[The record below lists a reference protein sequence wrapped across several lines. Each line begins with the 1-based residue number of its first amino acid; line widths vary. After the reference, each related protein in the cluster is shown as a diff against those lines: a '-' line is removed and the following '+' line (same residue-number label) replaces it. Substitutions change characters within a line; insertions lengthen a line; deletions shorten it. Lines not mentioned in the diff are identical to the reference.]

1 MARRL
6 LDIAVSS
13 VVVVLMSPL
22 WLVASI
28 MIKVDSRGPVLYRSP
43 RVGKDGL
50 PFTILKFR
58 SMVAGADAE
67 GPRVTTE
74 GDPRITRVGRVLRDL
89 KVDEVPQFLN
99 VLKGDMSLVGPR
111 PEDPRYVAYYTAE
124 QRRVLSVRPGIVS
137 PAAIAYRHEEAILA
151 RMGDGPEEAYLE
163 TVLPHKLS
171 MDLAYIDQRS
181 LGLDLTILSRAL
193 LAIFTSERSTG
204 T

>member
-6 LDIAVSS
+6 LDVAVSS
-13 VVVVLMSPL
+13 VVVVLMLPL
-22 WLVASI
+22 WLVASV
-28 MIKVDSRGPVLYRSP
+28 MIKVDTKGPVLYRSP
-43 RVGKDGL
+43 RVGKDGR

-58 SMVAGADAE
+58 SMVARADAE

-89 KVDEVPQFLN
+89 KIDEIPQFLN

-111 PEDPRYVAYYTAE
+111 PEDPRYVAHYTVE

-151 RMGDGPEEAYLE
+151 RLGGGPEDAYLE

-181 LGLDLTILSRAL
+181 LGLDLTILTRAL
-193 LAIFTSERSTG
+193 LSIFTNERSTG